1 MTWILTDNPVLNEH
15 QEAVRTRILKIT
27 TALERELGLDGYLTI
42 RHNFATGYDGD
53 DSLDNEGLA
62 TVYKTTATTTP
73 QWEYRYALITWYIA
87 TAATQTDDELIA
99 VALHEYLHIILSPI
113 ATLLPSTEERP
124 GIDKLEEFV
133 TESLMRVI
141 GHARGMDNIR

>member
-1 MTWILTDNPVLNEH
+1 MTWVLTHNPVLNEH
-15 QEAVRTRILKIT
+15 QDAVRNRIIKIT
-27 TALERELGLDGYLTI
+27 TALEHELGLDGWLQI
-42 RHNFATGYDGD
+42 CHHFSVGYDGD
-53 DSLDNEGLA
+53 ESLDDEGLA
-62 TVYKTTATTTP
+62 TVYKTTATTTT
-73 QWEYRYALITWYIA
+73 QWEYRYALIRWYLT
-87 TAATQTDDELIA
+87 TAATQTDDDLIA

-124 GIDKLEEFV
+124 GVDKLEEFV